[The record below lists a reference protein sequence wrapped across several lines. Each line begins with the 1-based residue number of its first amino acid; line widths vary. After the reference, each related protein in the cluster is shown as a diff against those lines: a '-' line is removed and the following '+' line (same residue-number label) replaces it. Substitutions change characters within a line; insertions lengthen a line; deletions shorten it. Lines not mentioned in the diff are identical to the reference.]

1 MLLRANENPNILKWL
16 KKKDDKFTSP
26 VIQNEFLKIMA
37 MKIQGTI
44 KKTSKVYLT
53 IQFYLTKQQI

>member
-16 KKKDDKFTSP
+16 KKKDDKFTSL

>member
-1 MLLRANENPNILKWL
+1 MLLRANANPNILKWL

>member
-26 VIQNEFLKIMA
+26 VIQNEFLKMMA

>member
-1 MLLRANENPNILKWL
+1 MLLRANANPNILKWL
-16 KKKDDKFTSP
+16 KKRDDKFTSP

>member
-16 KKKDDKFTSP
+16 EKKDDKFTSP

-37 MKIQGTI
+37 MKIPGAI
-44 KKTSKVYLT
+44 KKTSKVY
-53 IQFYLTKQQI
+53 